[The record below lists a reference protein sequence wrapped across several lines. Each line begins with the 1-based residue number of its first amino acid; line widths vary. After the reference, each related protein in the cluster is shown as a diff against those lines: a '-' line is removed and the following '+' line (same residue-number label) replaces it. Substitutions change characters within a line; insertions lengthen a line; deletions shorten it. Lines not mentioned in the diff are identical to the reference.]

1 MKNRIQ
7 ELSQRKVEVNTKQN
21 TQSRA
26 LDTTEKSNFKKMN
39 ANIDFDRDEIYDS
52 GAFTKK
58 DLKPYV
64 AAVDH
69 LLQSSR

>member
-1 MKNRIQ
+1 
-7 ELSQRKVEVNTKQN
+7 VEVNTKQN
-21 TQSRA
+21 TQNRI
-26 LDTTEKSNFKKMN
+26 TEKAAKSNFIKIN
-39 ANIDFDRDEIYDS
+39 TNIDFDRDEIYDS

>member
-1 MKNRIQ
+1 
-7 ELSQRKVEVNTKQN
+7 VEVNTKQN
-21 TQSRA
+21 TQNRA
-26 LDTTEKSNFKKMN
+26 LDPTEKAAKSNFIKMN
-39 ANIDFDRDEIYDS
+39 ANIDFDRDEIYDT